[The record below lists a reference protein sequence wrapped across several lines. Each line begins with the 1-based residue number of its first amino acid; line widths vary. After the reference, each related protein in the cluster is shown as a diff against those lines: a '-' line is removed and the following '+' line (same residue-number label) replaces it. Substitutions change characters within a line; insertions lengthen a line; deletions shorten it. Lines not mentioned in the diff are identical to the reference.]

1 MNFKVILLRYY
12 KRWCLAWSTALYMD
26 AATPELNI
34 LNICQHFYSL
44 LMMETDLE
52 NLQYLIKILSDL

>member
-1 MNFKVILLRYY
+1 
-12 KRWCLAWSTALYMD
+12 MD